1 MHDPRHPVYQKSRA
15 GFATPTPPGFF
26 AAEAAG
32 LHWLAAAIGG
42 PRVVEVYDEGPDH
55 IDLEFLPSVHPV
67 EEAALDFGKKLAHL
81 HNAGASAWGTLPPGM
96 NADGDNP
103 KQDHG
108 YFGPLDSPLPMV
120 GGHWL
125 DWASFYS
132 EARLVPIYRQGLA
145 RGVFTPADAVLFD
158 EVRRRLPE
166 LAGPSLDDSPS
177 RLHGDLWSGNVLWT
191 YNKDHLCEAVLID
204 PAAHGGHRETD
215 LAMLALF
222 GTPYLAEI
230 LEGYQSVQPLAEGW
244 QERVK
249 LHQLYPV
256 AAHAVLF
263 GGPYLEQTRDI
274 LRHYGSAK

>member
-1 MHDPRHPVYQKSRA
+1 MHDGSAHPHVYQKSRA

-32 LHWLAAAIGG
+32 LHWLDAALDG
-42 PRVVEVYDEGPDH
+42 PRVVQVFNEGPDH

-67 EEAALDFGKKLAHL
+67 ADAALEFGKKLANM
-81 HNAGASAWGTLPPGM
+81 HNAGASAWGSLPPGL

-103 KQDHG
+103 NQDHG

-132 EARLVPIYRQGLA
+132 EARLVPIYRQGLS

-158 EVRRRLPE
+158 EVRRRLLE
-166 LAGPSLDDSPS
+166 LAGPSLDEAPS
-177 RLHGDLWSGNVLWT
+177 RLHGDLWSGNLMWT
-191 YNKDHLCEAVLID
+191 YNHDHLCEAVLID

-230 LEGYQSVQPLAEGW
+230 MRGYQSVTELSPGW
-244 QERVK
+244 ESRVK

-263 GGPYLEQTRDI
+263 GGHYLDETREI
-274 LRHYGSAK
+274 LRHYA

>member
-1 MHDPRHPVYQKSRA
+1 MRHREQTVYQKSRA

-32 LHWLAAAIGG
+32 LNWLAAAIDG
-42 PRVVEVYDEGPDH
+42 PRVVRVLDEGRDH
-55 IDLEFLPSVHPV
+55 IDLEFLTSMHPV
-67 EEAALDFGKKLAHL
+67 AEAATEFGRKLANL
-81 HNAGASAWGTLPPGM
+81 HNAGAAAWGALPPGL

-103 KQDHG
+103 AQDHG
-108 YFGPLDSPLPMV
+108 YFGPLDNALPML

-145 RGVFTPADAVLFD
+145 NGTFDASDAVLFD
-158 EVRRRLPE
+158 GVRRRLPE
-166 LAGPSLDDSPS
+166 LAGESLAEAPS
-177 RLHGDLWSGNVLWT
+177 RLHGDLWAGNLMWT
-191 YNKDHLCEAVLID
+191 YGDDHQCEAVLID

-222 GTPYLAEI
+222 GTPYLKEI
-230 LEGYQSVQPLAEGW
+230 MDGYQSVQELSPGWEG
-244 QERVK
+244 RVH

-263 GGPYLEQTRDI
+263 GGGYVEQTRAI
-274 LRHYGSAK
+274 LREYLN